1 MPRED
6 WFAATPLLGH
16 FFPGL
21 SALEQPRLTEFQ
33 LASHLEMM
41 AWIDRRISYRFA
53 GLLAVYLNS
62 KGGKRRPEREASP
75 PLRPSERFTP
85 EELLAFVHPPLIPP
99 REESAEMTGKRV
111 LPMTDVDVV
120 ALRGV
125 VASVRHGLYSG
136 AAWLELM
143 PYWEAI
149 LATVEAAER
158 PSR

>member
-1 MPRED
+1 
-6 WFAATPLLGH
+6 
-16 FFPGL
+16 
-21 SALEQPRLTEFQ
+21 
-33 LASHLEMM
+33 MM

-62 KGGKRRPEREASP
+62 KGGKRQPEGKATP

-85 EELLAFVHPPLIPP
+85 EELLAFVHPPLTPP
-99 REESAEMTGKRV
+99 RADSRAM
-111 LPMTDVDVV
+111 LPMTDVDPV

-136 AAWLELM
+136 REWLELM

-149 LATVEAAER
+149 LATVEAGRSELNCPLR
-158 PSR
+158 IETETR